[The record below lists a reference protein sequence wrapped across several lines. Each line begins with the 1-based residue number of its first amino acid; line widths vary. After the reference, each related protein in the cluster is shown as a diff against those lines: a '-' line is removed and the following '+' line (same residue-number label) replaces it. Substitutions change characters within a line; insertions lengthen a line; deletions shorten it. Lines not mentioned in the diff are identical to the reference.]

1 MSAIDQFYE
10 EWIGSLVN
18 HTFTSTEKLDQFYE
32 NTSKTT
38 LDKFKPLVGMFK
50 EVGEL
55 SYEEWIDS
63 LVNHTFTSTE
73 ILELFTKLV
82 ESELMYT
89 TGNNLATTCDFKLL
103 KE

>member
-1 MSAIDQFYE
+1 MSAI
-10 EWIGSLVN
+10 
-18 HTFTSTEKLDQFYE
+18 DQFYE

-63 LVNHTFTSTE
+63 LTNHGFTSTE
-73 ILELFTKLV
+73 MLELFTKLI
-82 ESELMYT
+82 ECQLMYT
-89 TGNNLATTCDFKLL
+89 HKDKLSIMYDFNSI
-103 KE
+103 EE

>member
-1 MSAIDQFYE
+1 MSAI
-10 EWIGSLVN
+10 
-18 HTFTSTEKLDQFYE
+18 DQFYE

-38 LDKFKPLVGMFK
+38 LDKFKPLIGMFK

-89 TGNNLATTCDFKLL
+89 TSNKLAITYDFKLL